1 MNNYLYGI
9 FGSILL
15 VLGVL
20 LLVFPIMALGDPGYR
35 YGGGWTGVLIV
46 FVPGAVML
54 WRYYRHR

>member
-20 LLVFPIMALGDPGYR
+20 LLLFPIMALEDPGYR
-35 YGGGWTGVLIV
+35 YGSWTGVLIM
-46 FVPGAVML
+46 FVPGAGML
-54 WRYYRHR
+54 WRYYRNR

>member
-20 LLVFPIMALGDPGYR
+20 LLVFPIIPLNEEIYMGRTWMGAWGLLI
-35 YGGGWTGVLIV
+35 GGAGMV
-46 FVPGAVML
+46 F
-54 WRYYRHR
+54 RYYNNR